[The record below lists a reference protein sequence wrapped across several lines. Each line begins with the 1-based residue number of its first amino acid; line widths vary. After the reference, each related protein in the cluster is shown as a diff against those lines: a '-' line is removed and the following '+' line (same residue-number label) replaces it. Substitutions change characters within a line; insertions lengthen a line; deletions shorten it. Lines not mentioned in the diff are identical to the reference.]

1 MQFSSRK
8 HLLANFIKLHF
19 ALGCFQETRSK
30 NGRSRCI
37 DNVVMMASA
46 ADRGNYG
53 CEVWV
58 NLSAPIYWKGGKKVY
73 LTRDSVTKV
82 FSDPRILIVRCK
94 ALKIDFYVISAHAP
108 YVKSPTN
115 CKAACEW
122 WVRLSSV
129 VAETCMHEIPVLAG
143 IDGNYIAHQDASSG
157 VGDVCRSGEPPPQH
171 HSVCEF

>member
-1 MQFSSRK
+1 MGVRF
-8 HLLANFIKLHF
+8 
-19 ALGCFQETRSK
+19 G
-30 NGRSRCI
+30 
-37 DNVVMMASA
+37 
-46 ADRGNYG
+46 
-53 CEVWV
+53 
-58 NLSAPIYWKGGKKVY
+58 NLSAPIYLKGCKKVY
-73 LTRDSVTKV
+73 LTRDGVTKV

-94 ALKIDFYVISAHAP
+94 ALKVDFYIISAHAP

-157 VGDVCRSGEPPPQH
+157 MGDVCRSGEPPPQH
-171 HSVCEF
+171 QSVCEF